1 MTELQ
6 ALNVIARDIRNL
18 LGVYTPVNKNPNA
31 KTRGNLKKQVLSYN
45 TIDKIKGG
53 TKGSNVAT
61 KYNRTFTVNYA
72 PPDAKYGKFVE
83 KGTIHMEANPF
94 AKKAI
99 NEATRKNIGLMKKE
113 LAKLIKK
120 DFVNILKTK

>member
-6 ALNVIARDIRNL
+6 ALNVIAEDIRNL

-31 KTRGNLKKQVLSYN
+31 KSRGNLKRRVIAYN
-45 TIDKIKGG
+45 TIDKIKGKA
-53 TKGSNVAT
+53 KGSSITT

-72 PPDAKYGKFVE
+72 PPQAEYGKFVE
-83 KGTIHMEANPF
+83 KGTIHMKANPF
-94 AKKAI
+94 ASRAI
-99 NEATRKNIGLMKKE
+99 KEGTKKNIGLIKNE

-120 DFVNILKTK
+120 DFINILKTT